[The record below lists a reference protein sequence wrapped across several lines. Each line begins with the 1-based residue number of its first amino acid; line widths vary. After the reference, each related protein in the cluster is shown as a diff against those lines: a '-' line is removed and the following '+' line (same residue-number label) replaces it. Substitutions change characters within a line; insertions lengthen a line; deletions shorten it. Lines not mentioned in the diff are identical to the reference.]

1 MKNFYSRKEC
11 FPAALFF
18 IILHYAGEGGFYEA
32 KRRKWVSAGKNYLA
46 TTNFYYKLKRCIKA
60 PLKFLYFTA
69 TKHQA
74 IFLNTFA

>member
-32 KRRKWVSAGKNYLA
+32 KRRKWVSVGKNYLA
-46 TTNFYYKLKRCIKA
+46 TTNF
-60 PLKFLYFTA
+60 
-69 TKHQA
+69 
-74 IFLNTFA
+74 